1 MELDLTIEKI
11 NSIHSLYNHYSYK
24 KKTLN
29 ILIID
34 DDVNV
39 SSMLEDY
46 LSLRGHSVEIV
57 YEGARGITK
66 NNLKNYDI
74 IFIDYHLDNDLP
86 PNISKKNLN
95 KDNILTGATVSEII
109 NLQKNEKNNSIIFG
123 YTGDST
129 KNAINKF
136 KNSGADGI
144 IFKPIELDIFDKLMF
159 NIESNR
165 QFDKNSI
172 SNAFKSLRDNIIIF

>member
-1 MELDLTIEKI
+1 MELDITIEKI
-11 NSIHSLYNHYSYK
+11 NPSYNHYSYK
-24 KKTLN
+24 KKNLN

-34 DDVNV
+34 DDENV

-46 LSLRGHSVEIV
+46 LSLRGHNVEIV
-57 YEGARGITK
+57 NEGTRGITK
-66 NNLKNYDI
+66 NNLKKYDI

-86 PNISKKNLN
+86 PNISKNNLN
-95 KDNILTGATVSEII
+95 EDNILTGATVSEII
-109 NLQKNEKNNSIIFG
+109 NLQKEEKNESIIFG

-129 KNAINKF
+129 KNAIKKF

-144 IFKPIELDIFDKLMF
+144 IFKPLEPEIFDKLMF

-165 QFDKNSI
+165 NFDKQSI
-172 SNAFKSLRDNIIIF
+172 SNAFKSLRGNIIIF